1 MFPSISV
8 THLKPSRYK
17 KHILKIEHN
26 TNQNTQNLETFRER
40 HVVRSTCSSWFEVSG
55 GGENTS
61 FATSKLGKVVSIK
74 KIKVFVSILDLG
86 FIFCSSA
93 NLLCETLNL
102 YFKWSY
108 LLVEAIARLAL

>member
-1 MFPSISV
+1 M
-8 THLKPSRYK
+8 
-17 KHILKIEHN
+17 
-26 TNQNTQNLETFRER
+26 
-40 HVVRSTCSSWFEVSG
+40 VRLTCSSWSEVSG

-86 FIFCSSA
+86 FRFCSIA

>member
-1 MFPSISV
+1 M
-8 THLKPSRYK
+8 
-17 KHILKIEHN
+17 
-26 TNQNTQNLETFRER
+26 
-40 HVVRSTCSSWFEVSG
+40 VRSTCSLWSGVSG

-74 KIKVFVSILDLG
+74 KIKVFVSVLDLG

-108 LLVEAIARLAL
+108 LLVEDIARLAL

>member
-1 MFPSISV
+1 M
-8 THLKPSRYK
+8 
-17 KHILKIEHN
+17 
-26 TNQNTQNLETFRER
+26 
-40 HVVRSTCSSWFEVSG
+40 VRSTCSSWFGVSR

-61 FATSKLGKVVSIK
+61 FVKSKLGKVVSKK
-74 KIKVFVSILDLG
+74 KIKVFVSVLDLG
-86 FIFCSSA
+86 FRFCSSA

>member
-1 MFPSISV
+1 M
-8 THLKPSRYK
+8 
-17 KHILKIEHN
+17 
-26 TNQNTQNLETFRER
+26 
-40 HVVRSTCSSWFEVSG
+40 VRSTCSLWSGVSG

-61 FATSKLGKVVSIK
+61 FAISKLGKVVSIK
-74 KIKVFVSILDLG
+74 KIKVFVSVLDLG